1 MQSRE
6 KKEKRQTDGHTY
18 LVTKLVNGVGP
29 QAHISKLDFSVCWG
43 NDAFIRSRVI
53 LPVLPDQPLSASD
66 RI

>member
-6 KKEKRQTDGHTY
+6 KGKRQTDGHTY

>member
-6 KKEKRQTDGHTY
+6 KGKRQTDGQTY